1 MSVLTRPAGYRTSGV
16 YVGIKRKGKDVG
28 LIFSEVPASAAGMF
42 TLNHV
47 RGAAVDLCRRHLA
60 DGRLSAIVVSSGV
73 SNVCTGAEGERNA
86 LAMAQAVAAGL
97 AIPPED
103 VAVATTGIIGAQLP
117 MEKIRKGIEL
127 ALAELGEDEHG
138 YIADAILTT
147 DTCRKES
154 YRKLQIGGKTVTLAG
169 IAKGAGMVHPNLG
182 TTFAFVTSD
191 AAVPAELL
199 RGCLREAVE
208 RSFNV
213 MSVDGDQSTS
223 DSVIVMANGA
233 AGHAPIAAGSPEHG
247 AFCEAL
253 GWVLQDLARQL
264 VVDGEG
270 ATRFLSI
277 HVTGARSYEEAKAIA
292 RHVSTSC
299 LVKTALFGGDPNWGR
314 IMARVGSAGIPVR
327 QEKISLAIGN
337 LPVIEAGQPLPYD
350 KKVAAEQ
357 VAGAEVEFTVN
368 LGLGS
373 ACCTAYTC
381 DLTYD
386 YVKINAE
393 YHT

>member
-1 MSVLTRPAGYRTSGV
+1 MSILTRPAGYKTSGV

-28 LIFSEVPASAAGMF
+28 LIYSEVPASAAGMF

-47 RGAAVDLCRRHLA
+47 RGAAVDLCRSHLA
-60 DGRLSAIVVSSGV
+60 NGRLSALVASSGV
-73 SNVCTGAEGERNA
+73 SNVCTGAEGQRNA
-86 LAMAQAVAAGL
+86 LAMAEQVAKGL
-97 AIPPED
+97 HIPTDD

-117 MEKIRKGIEL
+117 MDKIRRGIDL
-127 ALAELGEDEHG
+127 ALSELGEDEHG
-138 YIADAILTT
+138 YVADSILTT

-154 YRKLQIGGKTVTLAG
+154 YKKAQLSGKTITVAG

-182 TTFAFVTSD
+182 TTFAFLTSD
-191 AAVPAELL
+191 AAIEPRLL
-199 RGCLREAVE
+199 HECLAEAVE
-208 RSFNV
+208 QSFNV

-223 DSVIVMANGA
+223 DTVIVLANGR
-233 AGHAPIAAGSPEHG
+233 AGNPPVQPGSADHRVFAEV
-247 AFCEAL
+247 L
-253 GWVLQDLARQL
+253 TWVLQDLAKQL

-270 ATRFLSI
+270 ATRFLTI
-277 HVTGARSYEEAKAIA
+277 KVEGARTYEEAKAIA
-292 RHVSTSC
+292 RHISTSC

-314 IMARVGSAGIPVR
+314 IMARVGSAGIAVDP
-327 QEKISLAIGN
+327 EKISLTIGN
-337 LPVIEAGQPLPYD
+337 VEVIEAGQPLAYD
-350 KKVAAEQ
+350 KAKAVEQ
-357 VAGAEVEFTVN
+357 VTGTEVEFTVN

-373 ACCTAYTC
+373 ARCIAYTC